1 MLNGGHRRSLPLG
14 TLDLAR
20 DMSRPVASDQQQLA
34 ELVDDCTEDI
44 FDVRRVGNENY
55 VEILPLRGRGFLKL
69 FQDRDR

>member
-1 MLNGGHRRSLPLG
+1 
-14 TLDLAR
+14 
-20 DMSRPVASDQQQLA
+20 MSRPVASDQQQLA

>member
-1 MLNGGHRRSLPLG
+1 M
-14 TLDLAR
+14 AR

-44 FDVRRVGNENY
+44 FDVRRVRNENY
-55 VEILPLRGRGFLKL
+55 VEILLLCGRCFLKL